1 MLANVKRISL
11 AAVPVALLVVV
22 MITGCGKTPGGGGQ
36 TSNTAPA
43 NTVDMSATDFV
54 QHAITVK
61 AGDTVHFTDPASTG
75 GTHVLCLGHNE
86 TCDKT
91 AQGPTK
97 FADPGVTI
105 NPGDPTLDVVFPTA
119 GTYEITCTV
128 HQNMNVTI
136 TVQ

>member
-1 MLANVKRISL
+1 MLANVKRIGL
-11 AAVPVALLVVV
+11 AAIPVALLVVV
-22 MITGCGKTPGGGGQ
+22 VISGCGKIPGGGK
-36 TSNTAPA
+36 TSNTAPG
-43 NTVDMSATDFV
+43 NTVEMASTDFV
-54 QHAITVK
+54 QHTLTVK
-61 AGDTVHFTDPASTG
+61 AGDTVHFTDPSSG
-75 GTHVLCLGHNE
+75 GTHVLCLGKDE

-91 AQGPTK
+91 AQGPSK
-97 FADPGVTI
+97 FADPGVTV